1 MKRVTSRD
9 NPRFKQLKKLAGSA
23 KERKAA
29 GRTLLD
35 GTHLIGA
42 YREAIGP
49 PELLVANAA
58 AGPELRE
65 LLGGLPAEAVLELPD
80 SLFRELSPVKTPTGA
95 LALIRI
101 PRAPSSG
108 PADFC
113 VLLEDIQDPGNLGAI
128 LRSAAAAGVER
139 AYLSPRCADPW
150 SPKVL
155 RAGMGA
161 HFRLG
166 IRGDVD
172 LFEVARDFSGTVVAT
187 ALHAGKSLFD
197 LDLRGPV
204 AFVIGNEGA
213 GLSPDMRNAAG
224 EVVSIPMP
232 GAVESLNAAAAAA
245 VCLFE
250 RVRQRLAG
258 RG

>member
-35 GTHLIGA
+35 GAHLIGA
-42 YREAIGP
+42 YREAVGS
-49 PELLVANAA
+49 PELLVTNAA
-58 AGPELRE
+58 AGPESREWLRGIPTE
-65 LLGGLPAEAVLELPD
+65 TVLELPD
-80 SLFRELSPVKTPTGA
+80 ALFRDLSPVKTPTGL
-95 LALIRI
+95 LALIQI
-101 PRAPSSG
+101 PRTPCSG
-108 PADFC
+108 SADFC

-139 AYLSPRCADPW
+139 AYLSRHCADPW

-161 HFRLG
+161 HFRLD
-166 IRGDVD
+166 ILGDAD
-172 LFEVARDFSGTVVAT
+172 LFEVARDFSGTVAAT

-213 GLSPDMRNAAG
+213 GLSPDLRNAAG
-224 EVVSIPMP
+224 EVVSIPMS
-232 GAVESLNAAAAAA
+232 GAVESLNAAAAAT